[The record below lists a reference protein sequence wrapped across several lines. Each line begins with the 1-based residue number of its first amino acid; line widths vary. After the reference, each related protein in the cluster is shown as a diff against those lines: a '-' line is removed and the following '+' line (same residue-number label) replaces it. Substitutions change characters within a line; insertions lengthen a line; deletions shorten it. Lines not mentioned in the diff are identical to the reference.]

1 MSGSSLRVGF
11 DNFDGYDLKH
21 FGARVP
27 ECRDNP
33 SWFATE
39 GRDLGYID
47 KMNTNVRVFIKVDA
61 TLGYVFHSS
70 YKTTREAEKAVRALF
85 ANSSN
90 LYAFY
95 EARREAAFAAIRRLY
110 N

>member
-1 MSGSSLRVGF
+1 MKVGF

-39 GRDLGYID
+39 GRDLGYIEKD
-47 KMNTNVRVFIKVDA
+47 GGTGVRVYIKVDA
-61 TLGYVFHSS
+61 TLGYVSHSRH
-70 YKTTREAEKAVRALF
+70 KTTREAEKAVRAFF
-85 ANSSN
+85 ASSAN
-90 LYAFY
+90 VYAFY
-95 EARREAAFAAIRRLY
+95 EARREAAFAAIHRIY